1 MLVLFNPSCLHAS
14 IDAPRWAMGIRI
26 VVRRRPAQRW
36 HVPSSAR
43 TPANIGLDPDVENC
57 RFTACERG
65 FDLFANILRAFY
77 PYPACPHGLCEQCEV
92 GAQQFTGPCRSKAR
106 RELATLAEKAYLHI
120 PKSKQIR
127 CCSRPPRQREG
138 RIPLR
143 WRPCWRASG
152 THRHPQRQGQVCLG
166 PRVAPPERRRLRT
179 PLRQSR
185 QIAVAFPG
193 LTLSIAGP
201 SSCGA
206 RLCRREPQRPPAWP
220 AAVRRSAGPDEWGHR
235 RFHCWIVGPPAT
247 LPSTAGSTCA
257 NPWSSPW
264 AARNAARPQR
274 EAERAQ
280 DRCRRRFQPWGD
292 NCGPV
297 RLAS

>member
-120 PKSKQIR
+120 PNRNKSVVVPDHPDNGKVVFHCGGDRAGVHQEPTVTHNGKDR
-127 CCSRPPRQREG
+127 SAWGRELRP
-138 RIPLR
+138 
-143 WRPCWRASG
+143 
-152 THRHPQRQGQVCLG
+152 
-166 PRVAPPERRRLRT
+166 
-179 PLRQSR
+179 QS
-185 QIAVAFPG
+185 AADSEPH
-193 LTLSIAGP
+193 
-201 SSCGA
+201 CGKAA
-206 RLCRREPQRPPAWP
+206 RLQ
-220 AAVRRSAGPDEWGHR
+220 
-235 RFHCWIVGPPAT
+235 
-247 LPSTAGSTCA
+247 
-257 NPWSSPW
+257 
-264 AARNAARPQR
+264 
-274 EAERAQ
+274 
-280 DRCRRRFQPWGD
+280 
-292 NCGPV
+292 
-297 RLAS
+297 